1 MTENPYAVT
10 NAAGTRPFPSA
21 FERSARAIYVVAWI
35 AVVLFRWTQE
45 LQIASPDHNKAF
57 YDSMWMGTAVAVIV
71 INLYAYY
78 YTRWRLL
85 LANLSLRMLYQGYT
99 IAFIAGLHHDLP
111 SSVFHSVT
119 SLLWPIVILRL
130 RTGRP
135 IYTWSLRFDAVIL
148 LIEAALEAAL
158 ELRDE
163 REPGLLIVYGIIR
176 LFTSTVHPILLAF
189 YSFPKNYPRT
199 RPAEAESG
207 EKSPP
212 GSAAS

>member
-1 MTENPYAVT
+1 MIENPYAVT

-21 FERSARAIYVVAWI
+21 FERWARASYVVAWI
-35 AVVLFRWTQE
+35 AIILFIWTQE
-45 LQIASPDHNKAF
+45 LQIASPDHNKPF
-57 YDSMWMGTAVAVIV
+57 YDSMWIGTAVAAVV

-78 YTRWRLL
+78 YTRWRLV
-85 LANLSLRMLYQGYT
+85 LANLALQMVYEGYT

-111 SSVFHSVT
+111 SSVFNSLT
-119 SLLWPIVILRL
+119 TLLWPIVILRL

-135 IYTWSLRFDAVIL
+135 FYTWSLRFGAVIL
-148 LIEAALEAAL
+148 LSETVLQTAL
-158 ELRDE
+158 ELREE
-163 REPGLLIVYGIIR
+163 REPGLLIVYGIVR